1 MKKFVLSIVLSLFF
15 VSSVLADVYVKP
27 YTRSDGSYVG
37 GHYRSSPDSTTS
49 NNWSTR
55 GNTNP
60 YTGERGTR
68 SSCSPLS
75 LNC

>member
-1 MKKFVLSIVLSLFF
+1 MKKFILSIVLSLFF
-15 VSSVLADVYVKP
+15 VSYVLADVYVKP

-60 YTGERGTR
+60 YTG
-68 SSCSPLS
+68 
-75 LNC
+75 